1 MPFHFSSPNL
11 KLLLAIID
19 YGMGNL
25 HSVYKAFRRLGCQ
38 VQITDDAKEIAKAER
53 MVLPGVGHFAKGM
66 ENLRHK
72 GLDECIVQKAK
83 SGIPLLGICLGM
95 QLLTKYS
102 DEGKL
107 AGLGLIDA
115 NTLAITAQP
124 DFSGLK
130 VPHMGWNSVEDC
142 KGKLFE
148 GLNGEM
154 FYFVHSYAVF
164 CNSSD
169 AALSHTWYGIRFHSA
184 IGHNT
189 IYGVQFHPEK
199 SHKQGLQLLN
209 NFIHL

>member
-1 MPFHFSSPNL
+1 
-11 KLLLAIID
+11 
-19 YGMGNL
+19 MGNL

-66 ENLRHK
+66 ENLRDK
-72 GLDECIVQKAK
+72 GLDECIVQKVN
-83 SGIPLLGICLGM
+83 SGTPLLGICLGM
-95 QLLTKYS
+95 QLLTNYS
-102 DEGKL
+102 DEGNI

-115 NTLAITAQP
+115 NTLAIYSCYG
-124 DFSGLK
+124 FRNLK
-130 VPHMGWNSVEDC
+130 VPHMGWNTVDDC

-148 GLNGEM
+148 GLSGEM

-164 CNSSD
+164 CNQPED
-169 AALSHTWYGIRFHSA
+169 TLGQTTYGVRFHSA
-184 IGHNT
+184 IGRGH

-209 NFIHL
+209 NFVRL